1 MKYIAK
7 GTAFGMDCQGD
18 AMASPELARNSLI
31 GFVALSFDV
40 EPWQALELLEAG
52 GPINVE
58 PLPDPEP
65 LPLIEVEEIGTDRIF
80 ALLHG
85 YHAPADSLSY
95 SALCKAWGSELASAC
110 L

>member
-18 AMASPELARNSLI
+18 AMDSELQARNNLI

-65 LPLIEVEEIGTDRIF
+65 LPLIEVEEIGIDAIRF
-80 ALLHG
+80 YLEAHPG
-85 YHAPADSLSY
+85 AFRLSY
-95 SALCKAWGSELASAC
+95 SAICKAWGSELASAC

>member
-7 GTAFGMDCQGD
+7 GRAFGMECQGD
-18 AMASPELARNSLI
+18 AMGSEREARNSLV

-52 GPINVE
+52 EPISVE

-65 LPLIEVEEIGTDRIF
+65 LPLIEVEEIGFETIRF
-80 ALLHG
+80 YLEAHPGAFRLN
-85 YHAPADSLSY
+85 Y